1 MKKEL
6 SMIFVLGISALFITT
21 MLTEAERLQKL
32 EVEKEI
38 NTTLKALNKN
48 LFPGLKDDE
57 LVVRVNEGGFL
68 HSDINDAETTK
79 KEFEELNEGVKCK
92 IMTVAQAKEMYK
104 KEFLASYGISLD
116 K

>member
-6 SMIFVLGISALFITT
+6 SMIFVLGISALFITA

-57 LVVRVNEGGFL
+57 LVVRVDGELL

-92 IMTVAQAKEMYK
+92 IMTVAQAKEIYK
-104 KEFLASYGISLD
+104 KELLASYGISLD

>member
-6 SMIFVLGISALFITT
+6 SLVFVLGFSALFITEI
-21 MLTEAERLQKL
+21 LAEGKRLQKL

-38 NTTLKALNKN
+38 GTTLKILDKH

-57 LVVRVNEGGFL
+57 LVVQVNEGGFL
-68 HSDINDAETTK
+68 HSDITDAETTK

-92 IMTVAQAKEMYK
+92 IMTVGQAKEIYK
-104 KEFLASYGISLD
+104 KEFLISYGTSLD